1 MSFFPSSDWSNG
13 VKICVHAYCKVFAFA
28 FFKKIFIVLYS
39 FLGGK
44 KHKQKSNLVQMGKL
58 RLLSTWLLVVWALP
72 LYTVWPLSL
81 GVHCTVWPISLSV
94 YSMTSNSLYS
104 MTSPSVCAVWAWA
117 VSWARAWAA
126 CTSAQEGTQQRLK
139 REWQQCRHCISFW
152 YWAHENNVVVVLVLF
167 KSSRGCTCSS

>member
-58 RLLSTWLLVVWALP
+58 RLLSTWVARCWWYELSLCTQYDLSPWV
-72 LYTVWPLSL
+72 YSTVWPLSL
-81 GVHCTVWPISLSV
+81 GVQYDQFPWV
-94 YSMTSNSLYS
+94 YSMAYLSLCLQYD
-104 MTSPSVCAVWAWA
+104 
-117 VSWARAWAA
+117 
-126 CTSAQEGTQQRLK
+126 L
-139 REWQQCRHCISFW
+139 
-152 YWAHENNVVVVLVLF
+152 
-167 KSSRGCTCSS
+167 